1 MFNPVGLAMPI
12 PGLLDNG
19 KELRQTIDRHESL
32 DILCCLVVD
41 RTAAQNPGHIT
52 QRVNRT
58 ERLDGSRYPLIDEF
72 SIAHVPCQ
80 GDHGCTLGAQL
91 PDCFIESSDIE
102 VGERQ
107 ARARLSQ
114 AQCRLPAQTP
124 GSPVYQYRFVL
135 RAPHAPP
142 IWPLNLYH

>member
-72 SIAHVPCQ
+72 SIAHVACQ

-102 VGERQ
+102 VVS
-107 ARARLSQ
+107 AR
-114 AQCRLPAQTP
+114 
-124 GSPVYQYRFVL
+124 
-135 RAPHAPP
+135 RAPFSARRSAVFLPRPPAAPFINTDLFSVRLTPPP